1 MLLFAV
7 ATSPPAVGGSL
18 PEINLS
24 IPKDS
29 AENKYLDLG
38 FFGFGTFK
46 IPEIKAKLVIIDIW
60 SCCLSRIYSWR
71 PTRQTGSLFRTLT
84 SHIKLLLTKS
94 SNCATKNRKIARLQS
109 MSDLVRFGVSLEK
122 ALLNKFDTLI
132 NEKKYTNRSEA
143 LRDLIRQ
150 ELVQKQWQGGREV
163 AGAITLIYDHHKKDV
178 LSKVTDIQHDFQNVI
193 ISTQHIHL
201 DHHNCLEIVAVRGKA
216 RDIERL
222 SDTVK
227 AIKGVR
233 HGTLSM
239 SSCGSDV

>member
-1 MLLFAV
+1 M
-7 ATSPPAVGGSL
+7 PPPLQPGS
-18 PEINLS
+18 
-24 IPKDS
+24 
-29 AENKYLDLG
+29 
-38 FFGFGTFK
+38 T
-46 IPEIKAKLVIIDIW
+46 W
-60 SCCLSRIYSWR
+60 
-71 PTRQTGSLFRTLT
+71 QTGSLLITLAAC
-84 SHIKLLLTKS
+84 SSLDKIIKWCYEKQ
-94 SNCATKNRKIARLQS
+94 KNGTVYR

-122 ALLNKFDTLI
+122 TLLSKFDTLI
-132 NEKKYTNRSEA
+132 KEKKYTNRSEA

-163 AGAITLIYDHHKKDV
+163 AGAITLIYDHHKQDV
-178 LSKVTDIQHDFQNVI
+178 LRKITDTQHDFQKMI

-201 DHHNCLEIVAVRGKA
+201 DHHNCLEIVAVKGKA

-222 SDTVK
+222 SDMLK